1 MTGMRAASRLLAAG
15 ALGAVLGWGP
25 QSTGAQTA
33 GPATQH
39 RPEAAP
45 KKLQATPKPRP
56 KAVPKR
62 KPKPTAKPKPQSY
75 GLRAAAKQL
84 LTTFVGLASVDARDT
99 RAAA

>member
-62 KPKPTAKPKPQSY
+62 KPKPTAKPKPQSSVWPPGGRKTVAY
-75 GLRAAAKQL
+75 NLCGSR
-84 LTTFVGLASVDARDT
+84 VGRCA
-99 RAAA
+99 